1 MDYTSLPM
9 GFSAALAQN
18 PEAMKRF
25 FDLPESQRATILQQV
40 QEVSSRGEMDA
51 LVRGLSSR

>member
-1 MDYTSLPM
+1 MDDTSLPM

-25 FDLPESQRATILQQV
+25 FNLPDTQRDNILQRV
-40 QEVSSRGEMDA
+40 QTVSSRGEMEA
-51 LVRGLSSR
+51 LVSELSDR